1 MRRFFV
7 AILGLLV
14 SAALSA
20 ASATF
25 KKIWLEHNV
34 MQDGEKGMK
43 VHVAFDIS
51 GMKGQKCKAIAYF
64 DHPKGT
70 GVKDRNG
77 RYCTT
82 DGNVCSSTQFTPGY
96 PNTTYSDLSIFIPN
110 SELHLLSGKR
120 TYYTRVFIQMPNGKF
135 LANSNFASFDGTGSN
150 ASNSNNYA
158 NNNANRSNNISN
170 GSGRRWR
177 EDAGYGMFY
186 DCQEMN
192 GGMISKTLYGR
203 CTACRGTSA
212 CGGCYGTAVC
222 SICQGRGGI
231 ITAGYGNYI
240 PCAACY
246 QSGRCQIC
254 KGTGKCVCASSDFP
268 GYVPGSNTLYG
279 ADGRIISTNS
289 FRSGGSSSSSSSSSS
304 SRSSSHSSRGTCSKC
319 GGRRYESTAYQHAAA
334 SGSGW
339 AQPYHNAGGSS
350 CPYCNYKTDHYHYP
364 CTECRGFG
372 HN

>member
-70 GVKDRNG
+70 G
-77 RYCTT
+77 
-82 DGNVCSSTQFTPGY
+82 SS
-96 PNTTYSDLSIFIPN
+96 
-110 SELHLLSGKR
+110 
-120 TYYTRVFIQMPNGKF
+120 
-135 LANSNFASFDGTGSN
+135 

-339 AQPYHNAGGSS
+339 AQPYHNSGGSS